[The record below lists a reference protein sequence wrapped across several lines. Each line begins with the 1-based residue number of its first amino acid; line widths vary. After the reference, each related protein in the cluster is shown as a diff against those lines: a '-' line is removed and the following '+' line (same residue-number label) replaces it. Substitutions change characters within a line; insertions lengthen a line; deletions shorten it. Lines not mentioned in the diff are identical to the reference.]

1 MTNFPVLSN
10 KEKKGLVELA
20 NEAADLARKAIL
32 PFFRHELAVENKDK
46 NSFDPVTEADKA
58 GEDAIRQVISSSR
71 PDDGIWG
78 EEHGESQIGF
88 GPIFGIIDQPY
99 INERF
104 IGGFGTSEV
113 RGPLGVRPLKTATT
127 QSLSESKLFTTF
139 PEVGTE
145 TDKMGFAAVAREVK
159 LVRYGLDCYA
169 YALVAAGQVDLV
181 IEASLNAYDIQ
192 APIGVIEAAGG
203 IVTSWSGKPAYL
215 GGQVLAAANQRLH
228 QQALNILNSYSDD

>member
-1 MTNFPVLSN
+1 
-10 KEKKGLVELA
+10 
-20 NEAADLARKAIL
+20 
-32 PFFRHELAVENKDK
+32 
-46 NSFDPVTEADKA
+46 
-58 GEDAIRQVISSSR
+58 
-71 PDDGIWG
+71 
-78 EEHGESQIGF
+78 
-88 GPIFGIIDQPY
+88 
-99 INERF
+99 
-104 IGGFGTSEV
+104 
-113 RGPLGVRPLKTATT
+113 
-127 QSLSESKLFTTF
+127 LSESKLFTTF

-145 TDKMGFAAVAREVK
+145 TDRMGFAAVAREVK

-228 QQALNILNSYSDD
+228 KQALNILNSYSDD